1 MISHFLAN
9 FPEKFKPNEQQVDII
24 QQIEAAFTGGSKFVI
39 CSAPTGSGKSF
50 VSKTLANVSNE
61 PTSTF
66 KDYVNTYEAYKMDQ
80 AGSFVYEQEC
90 KDELPAGAFA
100 LTITKT
106 LQDQY
111 KSIFD
116 DTAIL
121 KGKSNYQC
129 EVDPNYD
136 VDTAPCIHTRHIRD
150 DCWKK
155 NICPYYNARNNSLTS
170 KFSALNYN
178 MFLALPNHVKYR
190 DYIICDEASELEDE
204 IVKQFSA
211 TIDIKK
217 LRSFK
222 VKIFPL
228 SSTSPATVRTWINTI
243 RADVTEHTND
253 LHNNMKKKAGLTQSE
268 KGKLQYLKN
277 IHRTLTLIDET
288 WQTCEYVVQIVD
300 RDNIKLTP
308 LKVNTLT
315 NYIFKYAD
323 KVLLMSATIIDHKNL
338 AKTLGITDYKYI
350 ESGSGFDPKKAPIY
364 ISQTN
369 KLNHANLQKALPSIV
384 KQIDAICAKHKDE
397 KGIIHTHT
405 NSITSFIKNGTTI
418 NNRFLYRDKMY
429 KNEEILKIHEESQ
442 NPTVL
447 VSPSLGLGVDLK
459 GDLARFQIIVKAAYL
474 PLGDDRIKKMFNQDK
489 QWYANKML
497 SNFIQ
502 QCGRGIR
509 SKDDYCVTY
518 VLDANIFNAVLRNK
532 SKLPKY
538 FLERFV

>member
-1 MISHFLAN
+1 M
-9 FPEKFKPNEQQVDII
+9 
-24 QQIEAAFTGGSKFVI
+24 
-39 CSAPTGSGKSF
+39 
-50 VSKTLANVSNE
+50 
-61 PTSTF
+61 
-66 KDYVNTYEAYKMDQ
+66 
-80 AGSFVYEQEC
+80 
-90 KDELPAGAFA
+90 
-100 LTITKT
+100 
-106 LQDQY
+106 
-111 KSIFD
+111 
-116 DTAIL
+116 
-121 KGKSNYQC
+121 
-129 EVDPNYD
+129 
-136 VDTAPCIHTRHIRD
+136 
-150 DCWKK
+150 
-155 NICPYYNARNNSLTS
+155 
-170 KFSALNYN
+170 
-178 MFLALPNHVKYR
+178 
-190 DYIICDEASELEDE
+190 
-204 IVKQFSA
+204 
-211 TIDIKK
+211 
-217 LRSFK
+217 
-222 VKIFPL
+222 
-228 SSTSPATVRTWINTI
+228 
-243 RADVTEHTND
+243 ND
-253 LHNNMKKKAGLTQSE
+253 LHNNLKKKAGLTSSE

-277 IHRTLTLIDET
+277 MHRTLTLIDET
-288 WQTCEYVVQIVD
+288 WQMCEYVVQVVD

-315 NYIFKYAD
+315 KYIFQYAD

-338 AKTLGITDYKYI
+338 AKTLGIDKYEYI

-384 KQIDAICAKHKDE
+384 KQIDAICEKHKDE

-405 NSITSFIKNGTTI
+405 NSITSFIKSNIKG
-418 NNRFLYRDKMY
+418 NRFLYRDQMN
-429 KNEEILKIHEESQ
+429 KNEDILDIHEKSQ

-518 VLDANIFNAVLRNK
+518 VLDANIFDAVIRNK
-532 SKLPKY
+532 SKLPRY

>member
-9 FPEKFKPNEQQVDII
+9 FPEKFTPNKQQVNII
-24 QQIEAAFTGGSKFVI
+24 QQIEKAFNSGNKFVI

-50 VSKTLANVSNE
+50 VSKTLANVSRE
-61 PTSTF
+61 PTATF
-66 KDYVNTYEAYKMDQ
+66 KNYINTYEAYKMDQ
-80 AGSFVYEQEC
+80 TGSFIYEQEC

-111 KSIFD
+111 KSLFD

-121 KGKSNYQC
+121 KGKTNYISTIDSNI
-129 EVDPNYD
+129 D
-136 VDTAPCIHTRHIRD
+136 VETENAIIP
-150 DCWKK
+150 KK
-155 NICPYYNARNNSLTS
+155 ILEEHRTSNKCPYHNDRNKVLTQ
-170 KFSALNYN
+170 KFGVLNYN

-204 IVKQFSA
+204 IVKQFSVN
-211 TIDIKK
+211 IDIKK
-217 LRSFK
+217 LRAFK

-228 SSTSPATVRTWINTI
+228 SSTSPTTVRNWINTV
-243 RADVTEHTND
+243 RVDVAEHINE
-253 LHNNMKKKAGLTQSE
+253 LHNIMKKKTDLTPGK

-277 IHRTLTLIDET
+277 IHRTMTLIDET
-288 WQTCEYVVQIVD
+288 WETCEYVVQVVD

-308 LKVNTLT
+308 LKVDTLSK
-315 NYIFKYAD
+315 YIFQYAD
-323 KVLLMSATIIDHKNL
+323 KILLMSATIIDHKNL
-338 AKTLGITDYKYI
+338 AKTLGITDYEYI
-350 ESGSGFDPKKAPIY
+350 ESDSGFDPAKAPIY

-384 KQIDAICAKHKDE
+384 KQIDAICEKHSDE

-405 NSITSFIKNGTTI
+405 NSITSFIKNNTKCT
-418 NNRFLYRDKMY
+418 RFLYRDQMN
-429 KNEEILKIHEESQ
+429 KNEDILDMHEKSQ

-509 SKDDYCVTY
+509 SKDDHCVTY
-518 VLDANIFNAVLRNK
+518 VLDANIFNAVIRNK